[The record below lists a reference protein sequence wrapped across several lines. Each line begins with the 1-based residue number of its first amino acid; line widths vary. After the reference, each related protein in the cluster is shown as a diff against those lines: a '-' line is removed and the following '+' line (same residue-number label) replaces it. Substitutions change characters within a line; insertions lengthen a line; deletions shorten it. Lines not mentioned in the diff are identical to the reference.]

1 MTNTNEISTNNLDR
15 YKKTLKPAENTI
27 NSNHNYIFKNF
38 ANLKSKLANIW
49 IQVDKPQTS
58 VGSIKLIQKIINK
71 YFIKPNDV
79 EILVNWV
86 LTNDILG
93 YMKKIQKDI
102 LKINDDGIFGPVT
115 RWGIFKY
122 CQSQNDSQA
131 KPAQTSDED
140 RFLPNKDITDTDAIL
155 PDSDDPGLSSLW
167 HDNLN
172 LLEIQTSIK
181 SIPKQ
186 IDTQFLYP
194 NSITIS
200 QYADIVSN
208 KIRWHWDCG
217 KKVREFMQSLNRIWY
232 ITLPIDLAKDAN
244 RYRGRWWKAMYLG
257 RMVIAYTKK
266 WMPKNW
272 TDTKVEWLDFSKDWN
287 DSGIILQKLSN
298 SSATMWVL
306 VMEKSIKSWSQ
317 SGHIVFW
324 ARVWAEILVYDTD
337 MKNYQ
342 STADKKLPNWLKA
355 FTLQTYINQYS
366 RHYKI
371 TAAMWLP
378 LSKPLLNR
386 FQKNWLYCRD
396 STNNIYNISK
406 WWASVVTNKTNI
418 FPKID
423 DIWVYG
429 NNNMYILSS
438 SGWIA
443 SIFRYQIIG
452 TNQNTLKEPLN
463 YPFDNSSFANI
474 PTKLAVDWSFLFWNI
489 KDKSIYQVRRDTKAN
504 LNIRQVSTKWNI
516 DEIAWGL
523 STWVQIFSFANS
535 ANVYIRDPI
544 GKSITTYRSNPIKSN
559 DWNQYTYSLTYLFRL
574 NIQIWNE
581 QISDIAISDWLKP
594 EAYILKSDW
603 IYNIPLY
610 QFLETYINKQNTQ
623 T

>member
-378 LSKPLLNR
+378 LSKPLLA
-386 FQKNWLYCRD
+386 
-396 STNNIYNISK
+396 YN
-406 WWASVVTNKTNI
+406 
-418 FPKID
+418 
-423 DIWVYG
+423 
-429 NNNMYILSS
+429 
-438 SGWIA
+438 
-443 SIFRYQIIG
+443 
-452 TNQNTLKEPLN
+452 
-463 YPFDNSSFANI
+463 
-474 PTKLAVDWSFLFWNI
+474 
-489 KDKSIYQVRRDTKAN
+489 
-504 LNIRQVSTKWNI
+504 
-516 DEIAWGL
+516 
-523 STWVQIFSFANS
+523 
-535 ANVYIRDPI
+535 
-544 GKSITTYRSNPIKSN
+544 
-559 DWNQYTYSLTYLFRL
+559 
-574 NIQIWNE
+574 
-581 QISDIAISDWLKP
+581 
-594 EAYILKSDW
+594 
-603 IYNIPLY
+603 
-610 QFLETYINKQNTQ
+610 
-623 T
+623 